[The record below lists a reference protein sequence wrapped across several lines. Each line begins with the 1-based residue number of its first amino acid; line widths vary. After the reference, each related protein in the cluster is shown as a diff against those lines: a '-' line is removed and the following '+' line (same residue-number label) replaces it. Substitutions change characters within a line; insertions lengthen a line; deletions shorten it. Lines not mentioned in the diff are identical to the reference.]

1 MNRYRTLAANVALI
15 SIGTFG
21 SKVLVFLMVWF
32 YTEWL
37 SPAEYSTADLLTQT
51 ANLLLPL
58 ATLGVSDAVFRFA
71 IDRAGARARV
81 FTIGFW
87 MVTAGSIGLGSLLL
101 LFEWLRPG
109 GDALWLLWA
118 FVAASGYL
126 ILGLMAGSLFAI
138 VMGPT
143 TLADARPALGLSTFS
158 LAGFLAGVVVFI
170 GLEFLKRYFEQQGR
184 CQLKGAGR
192 RGH

>member
-21 SKVLVFLMVWF
+21 SKVLVFLMVRF
-32 YTEWL
+32 YT
-37 SPAEYSTADLLTQT
+37 
-51 ANLLLPL
+51 
-58 ATLGVSDAVFRFA
+58 
-71 IDRAGARARV
+71 
-81 FTIGFW
+81 
-87 MVTAGSIGLGSLLL
+87 
-101 LFEWLRPG
+101 EWLRPG

-158 LAGFLAGVVVFI
+158 LAGFLAGVVVLI

-184 CQLKGAGR
+184 RQLKGAGR